1 MHEHVFCWSDINW
14 EDVDVAT
21 SYTAPRGTSDQAI
34 WNRVL
39 TLHTHVERELAL
51 MLQRRHGI
59 GLSEYRSLEHL
70 QHSEKSELRMQ
81 DLADK
86 VGLGQS
92 SVTRLVGRLE
102 VAGLVHKDLCPSDKR
117 GVYAVITDEGRERYQ
132 AARATYAEVLSSALN
147 TFTGDPELGPMIQVL
162 RTTHG

>member
-1 MHEHVFCWSDINW
+1 MATPPLAAQRNSDHA
-14 EDVDVAT
+14 V
-21 SYTAPRGTSDQAI
+21 

-39 TLHTHVERELAL
+39 ALHAHVERELTAA
-51 MLQRRHGI
+51 LQRRHAI
-59 GLSEYRSLEHL
+59 GLSEFRSLEHL
-70 QHSEKSELRMQ
+70 HRSETSELRMQ

-102 VAGLVHKDLCPSDKR
+102 SAGFAFKDLCPSDKR
-117 GVYAVITDEGRERYQ
+117 GVYAVITDEGRQRYE

-147 TFTGDPELGPMIQVL
+147 TFAADPELGPTVRAL
-162 RTTHG
+162 RTPRD

>member
-1 MHEHVFCWSDINW
+1 M
-14 EDVDVAT
+14 AT
-21 SYTAPRGTSDQAI
+21 PHAAPLRTSDQAV

-39 TLHTHVERELAL
+39 TLHAHVERELAL
-51 MLQRRHGI
+51 ALQRRHGI

-70 QHSEKSELRMQ
+70 HHSEKSELRMQ

-102 VAGLVHKDLCPSDKR
+102 TAGFAYKDLCPSDKR

-132 AARATYAEVLSSALN
+132 AARTTYTEVLSSALN
-147 TFTGDPELGPMIQVL
+147 TFTGDPELGPTVQAL
-162 RTTHG
+162 RAAQG

>member
-1 MHEHVFCWSDINW
+1 MAASHL
-14 EDVDVAT
+14 T
-21 SYTAPRGTSDQAI
+21 SQRTSDHAV

-39 TLHTHVERELAL
+39 ALHAHVERELSLA
-51 MLQRRHGI
+51 LQRRHGI

-70 QHSEKSELRMQ
+70 HHSSTSELRMQ

-102 VAGLVHKDLCPSDKR
+102 TAGFAYKDLCPSDKR
-117 GVYAVITDEGRERYQ
+117 GVYAVITDEGRQRYQ
-132 AARATYAEVLSSALN
+132 AAHVSYTEVLSSALN
-147 TFTGDPELGPMIQVL
+147 TFTADPALGPTVQSL
-162 RTTHG
+162 RAAHS

>member
-1 MHEHVFCWSDINW
+1 M
-14 EDVDVAT
+14 AT
-21 SYTAPRGTSDQAI
+21 SHLTPSRTSDQAI

-39 TLHTHVERELAL
+39 ALHAQVERELAQA
-51 MLQRRHGI
+51 LQRRHGI
-59 GLSEYRSLEHL
+59 GLSEFRSLEHL
-70 QHSEKSELRMQ
+70 DRSSTSELRMQ

-102 VAGLVHKDLCPSDKR
+102 SAGFAYKDLCPSDKR
-117 GVYAVITDEGRERYQ
+117 GVYAVITDEGRQRFQ

-147 TFTGDPELGPMIQVL
+147 AFSTDPDLGPAVQAL
-162 RTTHG
+162 RGAHG

>member
-1 MHEHVFCWSDINW
+1 MSMYSAVNQRPR
-14 EDVDVAT
+14 EDAPMAT
-21 SYTAPRGTSDQAI
+21 SHAAAPRASDQAV

-39 TLHTHVERELAL
+39 ALHAHVERELAHA
-51 MLQRRHGI
+51 LQRQHGI

-70 QHSEKSELRMQ
+70 QHSEESELRMQ
-81 DLADK
+81 DLAEK

-102 VAGLVHKDLCPSDKR
+102 AAGFAYKDLCPSDKR

-132 AARATYAEVLSSALN
+132 AARATYTEVLSSVLN
-147 TFTGDPELGPMIQVL
+147 TFTGDAELGATVQTL
-162 RTTHG
+162 RAAQG

>member
-1 MHEHVFCWSDINW
+1 M
-14 EDVDVAT
+14 AT
-21 SYTAPRGTSDQAI
+21 SHAAPLRTSDQAV
-34 WNRVL
+34 WSRVL
-39 TLHTHVERELAL
+39 ALHAHVERELAHA
-51 MLQRRHGI
+51 LQRQHGI

-70 QHSEKSELRMQ
+70 QHSDKSELRMQ

-102 VAGLVHKDLCPSDKR
+102 TAGFAYKDLCPSDKR

-132 AARATYAEVLSSALN
+132 AARATYTEVLSSALN
-147 TFTGDPELGPMIQVL
+147 TFTGDPELGPTVQAL
-162 RTTHG
+162 RAAQG